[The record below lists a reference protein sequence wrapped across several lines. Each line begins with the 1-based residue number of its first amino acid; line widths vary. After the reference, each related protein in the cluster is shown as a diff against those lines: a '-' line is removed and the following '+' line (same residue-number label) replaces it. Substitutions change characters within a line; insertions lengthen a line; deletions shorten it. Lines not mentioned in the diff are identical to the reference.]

1 VVVPL
6 VLGIFSWRK
15 LLVLGQPSDGEVELT
30 GGAPVMG
37 GGDRCRHGVR
47 RSRAEAWMKSRARE
61 RGDEAK
67 GRSPWPCVCPL

>member
-37 GGDRCRHGVR
+37 AAIGV
-47 RSRAEAWMKSRARE
+47 
-61 RGDEAK
+61 GT
-67 GRSPWPCVCPL
+67 V